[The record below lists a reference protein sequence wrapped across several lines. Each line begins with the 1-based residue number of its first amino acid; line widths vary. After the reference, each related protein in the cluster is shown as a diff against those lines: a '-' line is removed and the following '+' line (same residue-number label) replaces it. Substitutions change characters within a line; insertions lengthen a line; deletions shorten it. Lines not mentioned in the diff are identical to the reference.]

1 MRLKEA
7 SGRKVVSTEN
17 AESIGTVE
25 AYVIDPGKRC
35 ITALRLGKVKGD
47 ATFVSWKDLEFGP
60 DAVIVAS
67 SDRLRPPQDNTEA
80 RAGSKELQ
88 PIGKLVLDEAGTA
101 LGKVGDVEF
110 DAASG
115 AILELDLGDQR
126 TVQGDL
132 LIGLG
137 AYALVVAH
145 TSDREPG
152 VGRLASTA

>member
-7 SGRKVVSTEN
+7 GGRKVVSTEN

-25 AYVIDPGKRC
+25 AYVIDPGQRC
-35 ITALRLGKVKGD
+35 ITALRLGKLKGD

-67 SDRLRPPQDNTEA
+67 SDRLRPPQDDTEA
-80 RAGSKELQ
+80 RAGSRELQ

-110 DAASG
+110 DPASG
-115 AILELDLGDQR
+115 AILELDLENQR
-126 TVQGDL
+126 RVQGDL

-137 AYALVVAH
+137 AYVLVVAH

-152 VGRLASTA
+152 VG